1 MATEYELD
9 NAYIDISRRWAA
21 MSKAQRLQVGCIIVK
36 DNQIISDGFNGTPSG
51 FNNVCEDS
59 RLGNLVTKPEVLHAE
74 SNALMKLARSTNS
87 SDGATMYLTCAPC
100 FDCSKL
106 IIQSGIKRVVYQD
119 SYRCMDGVSLLE
131 KAGVMIEQFL

>member
-51 FNNVCEDS
+51 FNNVCEDC